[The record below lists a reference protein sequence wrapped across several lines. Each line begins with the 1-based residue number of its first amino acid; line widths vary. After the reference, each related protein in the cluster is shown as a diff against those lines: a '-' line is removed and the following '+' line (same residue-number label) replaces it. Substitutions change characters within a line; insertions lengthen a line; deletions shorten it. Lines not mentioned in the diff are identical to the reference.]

1 MRGNRGW
8 AVIDALVS
16 LGLAGVAIAGVAATG
31 GLALRALRV
40 ARDTNAAIA
49 LATERLEALRAG
61 PRGSGSDATSA
72 ADGTVFTRTW
82 QVTDGRGHATQLSV
96 DVHGGGRALA
106 LASEVFP

>member
-31 GLALRALRV
+31 GLALRTLCA
-40 ARDTNAAIA
+40 ARDSNAAIA
-49 LATERLEALRAG
+49 LGTERLEALRVG
-61 PRGSGSDATSA
+61 PRGGGSDATTA
-72 ADGTVFTRTW
+72 TDGTVFTRTW

-96 DVHGGGRALA
+96 DVHGGGHALA